1 MAVAL
6 AQEITENGL
15 NQGDLVKLLN
25 NIILVVNEMQTDH
38 ATYKTVVDSIIDKL
52 QGNYITGVP
61 ALAIGSTKPD
71 VATALFHFM
80 IGGKHY
86 IKAAVAAGSGL
97 GNDVIPSGKYGAV
110 AIEIGSNGTIDAI
123 EAADNSTG
131 YDSAALALAG
141 IPAASSN
148 HARIGTVSVIKSD
161 GNFTFNTTDL
171 DVANST
177 VVYTDATT
185 RVSAITEAAPATL
198 TNATALK
205 TTAG

>member
-1 MAVAL
+1 
-6 AQEITENGL
+6 
-15 NQGDLVKLLN
+15 
-25 NIILVVNEMQTDH
+25 MQTDH
-38 ATYKTVVDSIIDKL
+38 ATYKTVVDSIIGKL
-52 QGNYITGVP
+52 QGNYIIGVP

-86 IKAAVAAGSGL
+86 IKAAVSAGSNL

-110 AIEIGSNGTIDAI
+110 AIEIGSDGTIDAI
-123 EAADNSTG
+123 EAADNATG

-141 IPAASSN
+141 IAAASSN

-161 GNFTFNTTDL
+161 GDFTFNTSDL

-185 RVSAITEAAPATL
+185 LATAIADAAPAAL
-198 TNATALK
+198 SNATALK
-205 TTAG
+205 LTKG